1 MSDLPELHLEFW
13 LLTLTAKGTL
23 AIVAAVIICFAVLGL
38 WWFRLTRS

>member
-23 AIVAAVIICFAVLGL
+23 AIVAAVVIFFAVLGFS
-38 WWFRLTRS
+38 WFRLTRN